1 VLLPD
6 PVTCFA
12 GSRYAQEQHVHMEPA
27 ANLVLVDW
35 LTAGR
40 MGFGERWQFDEYRSQ
55 LRVWRGAH
63 LVLHDGLSLLPADG
77 DLPGRL
83 DRFNCLATAVLL
95 GPALKTTA
103 ARLAGSLGSA
113 PVPRRADLLLSAAP
127 LGEDGVVLRI
137 AGVSVELV
145 SAALRQYLG
154 VVRSLLGD
162 DPWCHRF

>member
-1 VLLPD
+1 MHL
-6 PVTCFA
+6 
-12 GSRYAQEQHVHMEPA
+12 EPA

-40 MGFGERWQFDEYRSQ
+40 VGFGERWQFDEYRSQ
-55 LRVWRGAH
+55 LRVWRSAR

-77 DLPGRL
+77 DLASRM

-113 PVPRRADLLLSAAP
+113 AVPRRADLLLSAAP
-127 LGEDGVVLRI
+127 LGEDGVLLRL
-137 AGVSVELV
+137 AGLSVEQV
-145 SAALRQYLG
+145 GAALQQSLAI
-154 VVRSLLGD
+154 VTTLLGD
-162 DPWCHRF
+162 DPWACRW